1 MELKVKQRIAL
12 GVYFFL
18 TGLSF
23 ATWASRIPTIKT
35 VFNFNDAELGTVL
48 LAMPISSLI
57 GLPISGWLVSKFD
70 SRIPLIVSFIGFSFA
85 LTFIGFATTPFL
97 LVVAVCAF
105 SFCMRILNIAIN
117 TQSLTLQRKFEKRI
131 VGSFHGLWS
140 TGGLFGVAF
149 STLMVKL
156 GVSMQIHLLT
166 ISITILILALIVFQF
181 TLKNDK
187 STTGNKLIL
196 GKPDT
201 FILYLGLIIFL
212 AAICEGGMFDWSGV
226 YFKEVIKEKVF
237 TYGYLSFMI
246 CMAISRFY
254 SDRLIQK
261 IGSKNTYVFSSSII
275 TIGILIAILF
285 PYFWS
290 ALIGFCLVGF
300 GTAAI
305 FPMTF
310 ALAGA
315 SKKYSPGMA
324 ISIITTYGI
333 IGMFIGPPVIG
344 YLSHAFGLKNAFY
357 IFVFVGLLIIPF
369 SRLFFKSQLKSRM
382 ET

>member
-35 VFNFNDAELGTVL
+35 LFNFNDAELGTVL

-57 GLPISGWLVSKFD
+57 GLPISGWLVSRFD

-85 LTFIGFATTPFL
+85 LTLIGFATTPFL

-117 TQSLTLQRKFEKRI
+117 TQSLTLQKRFEKRI

-149 STLMVKL
+149 STLMVKI
-156 GVSMQIHLLT
+156 GVSMQAHLLT
-166 ISITILILALIVFQF
+166 ISIIILTMALIVYQF

-187 STTGNKLIL
+187 STTGNKIII

-254 SDRLIQK
+254 SDKLIQK

-275 TIGILIAILF
+275 TVGILVAILF

-344 YLSHAFGLKNAFY
+344 YLAHAFGLKNAFY

-369 SRLFFKSQLKSRM
+369 SRMFFKSQLKA
-382 ET
+382 E

>member
-12 GVYFFL
+12 GVYFFI

-35 VFNFNDAELGTVL
+35 LFNFNDAELGTVL

-85 LTFIGFATTPFL
+85 LTLIGFATTPFL

-117 TQSLTLQRKFEKRI
+117 TQSLTLQKKFEKRI

-149 STLMVKL
+149 STLMVKI
-156 GVSMQIHLLT
+156 GVSMQTHLLT
-166 ISITILILALIVFQF
+166 ISIIILVIALIVYQF

-187 STTGNKLIL
+187 STTGNKLII

-226 YFKEVIKEKVF
+226 YFKEVIKEEVF

-254 SDRLIQK
+254 SDKLIQK

-275 TIGILIAILF
+275 TVGILVAILF

-344 YLSHAFGLKNAFY
+344 YLAHAFGLKNAFY

-369 SRLFFKSQLKSRM
+369 SRMFFKSQLKS
-382 ET
+382 E

>member
-12 GVYFFL
+12 GIYFFL

-35 VFNFNDAELGTVL
+35 LFNFNDAELGTVL

-70 SRIPLIVSFIGFSFA
+70 SRIPLIVSFIGFSLA

-117 TQSLTLQRKFEKRI
+117 TQSLTLQKKFEKRI

-149 STLMVKL
+149 STVLVKL
-156 GVSMQIHLLT
+156 GVSMQTHLLT
-166 ISITILILALIVFQF
+166 ISIIILILALVVFQF

-187 STTGNKLIL
+187 SKTGNKIIL

-344 YLSHAFGLKNAFY
+344 YLAHAFGLKNAFY

-369 SRLFFKSQLKSRM
+369 SRLFFKSQLKSRI
-382 ET
+382 EA